1 MTNPRSAKQID
12 SGQLFLLVLTG
23 LFVAGCASQSLGI
36 PSQATPAPTLVP
48 AGTSQPIP
56 EMEPTAVPTLESSL
70 APASRLLE
78 RGEAL
83 YNANCR
89 SCHGGATGGQMMDI
103 PPPHNANGHTWH
115 HPDCQLIDIV
125 LNGSGEMGEMMRR
138 MMGVPEDTPRMP
150 AFKGKLTEEE
160 VEAIL
165 TYIKT
170 WWTEEQRQVQAR
182 ITEGQCG

>member
-1 MTNPRSAKQID
+1 MPKFAHWGVVSVFLVVAMLTMAACSLLLMKAVEVSRDATRSGG
-12 SGQLFLLVLTG
+12 GQGST
-23 LFVAGCASQSLGI
+23 
-36 PSQATPAPTLVP
+36 TP
-48 AGTSQPIP
+48 
-56 EMEPTAVPTLESSL
+56 L
-70 APASRLLE
+70 A

-83 YNANCR
+83 YDANCR

-103 PPPHNANGHTWH
+103 PPTHNANGHTWH
-115 HPDCQLIDIV
+115 HPDCQLIDVV

-150 AFKGKLTEEE
+150 AFKGKLSEED

-165 TYIKT
+165 AYIKT
-170 WWTEEQRQVQAR
+170 WWTEEQRQAQAR